1 MAKEIKDRKQT
12 FIELVA
18 RGENAYRA
26 CINAGYSEKYAKNFS
41 GKLLE
46 KYGKQI
52 EELKPIA
59 KKAIQE
65 EFKYTAL
72 DSFRKFQEIQELALL
87 PDAKGNY
94 NNLNA
99 AAKCEENKAKLF
111 GAYEIDNEQKRPDT
125 LSINVVTK
133 KED

>member
-1 MAKEIKDRKQT
+1 MAKEIKDRKRA

-18 RGENAYRA
+18 KGESAYQA
-26 CINAGYSEKYAKNFS
+26 CIKAGYSPKYAKSFS
-41 GKLLE
+41 HILCE
-46 KYGKQI
+46 KYENEI
-52 EELKPIA
+52 NELKPVA
-59 KKAIQE
+59 RKAIEE

-111 GAYEIDNEQKRPDT
+111 GAYEIDNAQKRPDT